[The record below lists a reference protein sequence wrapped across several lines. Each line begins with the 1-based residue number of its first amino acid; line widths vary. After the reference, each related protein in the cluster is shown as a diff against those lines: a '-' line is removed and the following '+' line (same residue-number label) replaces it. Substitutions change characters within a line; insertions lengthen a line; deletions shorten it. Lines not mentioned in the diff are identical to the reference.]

1 LIDIQ
6 LNASLFSN
14 DFLRKAQLLVA
25 RVGLNVSSIN
35 SEKKDFLSVC
45 KIKSETKMVLTLIE
59 ASQIFTSVRD
69 TTKIAGDVAEVGVY
83 MGGSAKIIC
92 EAKGNRR
99 LHLFDTFE
107 GLPEKSETHDSA
119 RFHKNQY
126 SCTLEPVKRLLNK
139 YPNVFFYKGMF
150 PSTAGPINDTPFSF
164 VHLDVDLY
172 DSTKNCLEF
181 FYPRMNKGG
190 VIISHDYVNS
200 KGVKTAFHEYFEHKP
215 TPVLELADNQCLV
228 MKS

>member
-1 LIDIQ
+1 MQ
-6 LNASLFSN
+6 LCASKFGN
-14 DFLRKAQLLVA
+14 RFLRKAQLLFA

-35 SEKKDFLSVC
+35 SEKKALFSVC
-45 KIKSETKMVLTLIE
+45 KIRSETYMVLTLNE
-59 ASQIFTSVRD
+59 ASQVFASVRD
-69 TTKIAGDVAEVGVY
+69 TTKILGDIAEVGVY

-107 GLPEKSETHDSA
+107 GLPEVSEIRDSA

-126 SCTLEPVKRLLNK
+126 SCTLEYVKGLLSN

-150 PSTAGPINDTPFSF
+150 PSTADPVSDRQFSF

-172 DSTKNCLEF
+172 ESTKCCLEF
-181 FYPRMNKGG
+181 FYPRMSRGG
-190 VIISHDYVNS
+190 VIISHDYLNS
-200 KGVKTAFHEYFEHKP
+200 KGVKTAFQEYFKDKP
-215 TPVLELADNQCLV
+215 EPVLELTDSQCLIV
-228 MKS
+228 KS